1 MFFVLLVRSRSAAHF
16 FECCRGET
24 CELNPQCVYMLWTT
38 RSLYVWHFHT
48 CLQLC
53 KVSNTIWNLTNSPHV
68 CDTSKTRKQHSAK
81 SPYTRFMKYVTWC
94 IRLGCV
100 MGADPLLSR
109 DQIKS
114 PLTKMPL
121 NMNKCQP
128 LLIIKV
134 NYGFRSNRFDACF
147 DKYQTYVTLQCDI
160 SPLSWR
166 LAYSVL
172 SL

>member
-1 MFFVLLVRSRSAAHF
+1 MRVKPTVRIHVNYSHFV
-16 FECCRGET
+16 
-24 CELNPQCVYMLWTT
+24 CVTF
-38 RSLYVWHFHT
+38 SHT

-53 KVSNTIWNLTNSPHV
+53 KVSNTIWNLTNLPHV

-128 LLIIKV
+128 LFDNKSQLWFSFKPLWCV
-134 NYGFRSNRFDACF
+134 FRP
-147 DKYQTYVTLQCDI
+147 I
-160 SPLSWR
+160 SEICHAPVWHISSFLTVSI
-166 LAYSVL
+166 
-172 SL
+172 